1 MSLINYDEIKEIVR
15 HGVATGQI
23 SNPVPM
29 KRDLI
34 VKKKSAHGVPY
45 SQKSWAWEICQ
56 NRREEILAWTKEGQ
70 SQIQISKKLGM
81 STGPVARF
89 LLAEGISTGTGKY
102 KRQPGKK
109 YGRKGPTNQ

>member
-1 MSLINYDEIKEIVR
+1 MSLINYDEIKRIVR
-15 HGVATGQI
+15 HGVATGQL
-23 SNPVPM
+23 SPPVPM
-29 KRDLI
+29 RRDLI

-45 SQKSWAWEICQ
+45 SRKSWAWEICQ
-56 NRREEILAWTKEGQ
+56 SRRDEILAWIRGGQ
-70 SQIQISKKLGM
+70 SQIQIANKLGM

-102 KRQPGKK
+102 KRHPGKK